1 MSSPSQPIGANR
13 QELLERAKLLGLRA
27 LTLVEG
33 LRVGDQA
40 SPLRGFSVEF
50 AQHREYVPGDDLRHI
65 DWRGYAR
72 TERYIVKQYEQETNY
87 TAQILLDLSGS
98 MSYGNPGQTKY
109 EQARLLAAVMSQ
121 VAISQSNAVGLK
133 TLDEPGS
140 RERLVQFPPS
150 TKPDRLRILLDELS
164 RLNPASDRGRE
175 QSIPLVTPALRE
187 TAERITR
194 RGMIAVFSDFFEPLE
209 PLMAE
214 LHQLRVRGHDV
225 MLFHIL
231 HSHEIDLPWEGQVL
245 FEDLE
250 SSDSLIT
257 QPHQLRAS
265 YQKAI
270 QEWLEQFKT
279 SCTRLQIEYMLVRSD
294 IPPDDSLLEM
304 LARRL
309 RKRRVGSIS

>member
-1 MSSPSQPIGANR
+1 
-13 QELLERAKLLGLRA
+13 
-27 LTLVEG
+27 
-33 LRVGDQA
+33 
-40 SPLRGFSVEF
+40 
-50 AQHREYVPGDDLRHI
+50 
-65 DWRGYAR
+65 
-72 TERYIVKQYEQETNY
+72 
-87 TAQILLDLSGS
+87 
-98 MSYGNPGQTKY
+98 
-109 EQARLLAAVMSQ
+109 
-121 VAISQSNAVGLK
+121 
-133 TLDEPGS
+133 
-140 RERLVQFPPS
+140 
-150 TKPDRLRILLDELS
+150 
-164 RLNPASDRGRE
+164 
-175 QSIPLVTPALRE
+175 
-187 TAERITR
+187 
-194 RGMIAVFSDFFEPLE
+194 
-209 PLMAE
+209 
-214 LHQLRVRGHDV
+214 